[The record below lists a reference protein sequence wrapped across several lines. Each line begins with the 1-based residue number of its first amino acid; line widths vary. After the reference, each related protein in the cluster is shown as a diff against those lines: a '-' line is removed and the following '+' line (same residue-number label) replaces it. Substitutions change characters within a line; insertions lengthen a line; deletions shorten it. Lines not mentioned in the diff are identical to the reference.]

1 MKKLLLGLDM
11 GTTHIKAA
19 VCDLYGR
26 QESLS
31 ICDSNVVYENENR
44 SYSSFNPQEIK
55 KSVYRVLA
63 DSISKLH
70 GDYEIMGVS
79 VSSMAEAGLAVDKEG
94 TPLTNIIT
102 WFDRRTEPQVKWWK
116 ENKYDF
122 EIYKRTGLIIHPRCS
137 INKIM
142 WIKENMPEVYKKMAQ
157 WLCMEDYVLFILSG
171 VFATDV
177 TMANRTMAMDLRKAE
192 WSDDIINMAGINKSL
207 FPPIS
212 PSGTAVGKVNSE
224 TSRYTGLKEGI
235 SVVTGGHDHL
245 CASLSSAVVHDGD
258 MFDSMGTA
266 ESFVMINDSID
277 DDMISRLY
285 KSGFS
290 IGNYVVPKQYYI
302 MGGLLSSGGSIEW
315 FCNNFIKN
323 NKNDRNQYEKL
334 DELAEKMKEGPSG
347 ILYLPHI
354 NGGSAPNPDAGSRG
368 AFIGI
373 DSGHSSADIL
383 KSIYEG
389 ISFESRNMKE
399 TLERIVKKEI
409 KGFKLNGGSTR
420 NKTWMKVKAN
430 VLGTNLE
437 IPCTEEP
444 AAAGAALLAGIGAG
458 VYENVDSMV
467 KLLSIK
473 SRTVEYDITA
483 AEKYDH
489 IYNLGY
495 KNLYSTLKPINKILN
510 EGK

>member
-19 VCDLYGR
+19 ICDLYGR

-31 ICDSNVVYENENR
+31 ICDSHVIYENEDR

-55 KSVYRVLA
+55 KSVYHVLSDA
-63 DSISKLH
+63 ISKLQ
-70 GDYEIMGVS
+70 GDYEIMGIS
-79 VSSMAEAGLAVDKEG
+79 VSSMAEAGLAVDKYG

-102 WFDRRTEPQVKWWK
+102 WFDHRTEPQVKWWK
-116 ENKYDF
+116 ENIDDF

-142 WIKENMPEVYKKMAQ
+142 WIKENMPEAYKKMAQ

-177 TMANRTMAMDLRKAE
+177 SIANRTMAMDLRKAE
-192 WSDDIINMAGINKSL
+192 WSDEIITMAGVNKSL

-224 TSRYTGLKEGI
+224 TSSCTGLKEGVP
-235 SVVTGGHDHL
+235 VVTGGHDHL
-245 CASLSSAVVHDGD
+245 CASLSSAVAHDGD

-266 ESFVMINDSID
+266 ESFVLINDIID
-277 DDMISRLY
+277 DEMISNLY

-290 IGNYVVPKQYYI
+290 IGNYVVQGQYYI

-315 FCNNFIKN
+315 FCNNFIN
-323 NKNDRNQYEKL
+323 CNKNEVNPYERL
-334 DELAEKMKEGPSG
+334 DELAEKMQEGPSG

-354 NGGSAPNPDAGSRG
+354 NGGSAPHPDAESKG

-373 DSGHSSADIL
+373 KSGHSTSDIL

-399 TLERIVKKEI
+399 TLEQIVKKEI
-409 KGFKLNGGSTR
+409 RNFKVNGGSTR
-420 NKTWMKVKAN
+420 NKTWMKTKAN
-430 VLGTNLE
+430 VLGTNIE
-437 IPCTEEP
+437 IPCIEEP
-444 AAAGAALLAGIGAG
+444 AASGAALLAGIGAG
-458 VYENVDSMV
+458 VYENIDSMV

-473 SRTVEYDITA
+473 SRIVEYDMA
-483 AEKYDH
+483 VAEKYDY

-495 KNLYSTLKPINKILN
+495 KNLYSTLQPINQVLN
-510 EGK
+510 SNI